1 MVKTVFGNEEGTILN
16 NPTLKP
22 GRHSFNFSYRL
33 PPVLPHSFDAGSA
46 ATTIGAVARIRY
58 TARAK
63 IDVHFGAD
71 VDSDAVEFLVE
82 GLFDVNQAEGKDR
95 KRERIGGGGGADSG
109 MDGREMEKR
118 KGRTNGRRKWTDIG
132 NVDSEFMKLL
142 DEGLFAVNQAEG
154 KSEKRVGD
162 GQ

>member
-33 PPVLPHSFDAGSA
+33 PPILPHSFDAGSA

-71 VDSDAVEFLVE
+71 IDSDQVEFLVE
-82 GLFDVNQAEGKDR
+82 GLFDVNQAEG
-95 KRERIGGGGGADSG
+95 ERGTHIGLNLYEIDAFILKKKLRSHELG
-109 MDGREMEKR
+109 
-118 KGRTNGRRKWTDIG
+118 
-132 NVDSEFMKLL
+132 SE
-142 DEGLFAVNQAEG
+142 
-154 KSEKRVGD
+154 
-162 GQ
+162 